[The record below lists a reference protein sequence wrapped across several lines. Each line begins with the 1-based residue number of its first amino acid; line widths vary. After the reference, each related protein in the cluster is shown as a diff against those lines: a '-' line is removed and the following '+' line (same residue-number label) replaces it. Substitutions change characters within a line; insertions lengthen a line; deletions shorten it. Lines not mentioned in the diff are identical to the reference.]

1 MTLPLFGIKTALLLT
16 KIGNALVLSK
26 IVMAMING
34 ELGNWGIGRPIR
46 STIILVIKQIGL
58 LLRGRLIWLTLLR
71 LQTDWTPL
79 NPVAIMNSYIR
90 VPWTNLCHQN
100 LFAIVG
106 EASTRTYSLQSTIT
120 PSNINLCVESI
131 KGSHF
136 LFVCYISAGQTKL
149 RCLRPSPEINS
160 HSESP

>member
-1 MTLPLFGIKTALLLT
+1 
-16 KIGNALVLSK
+16 
-26 IVMAMING
+26 MAMING

-46 STIILVIKQIGL
+46 SIIILVIKQIGL
-58 LLRGRLIWLTLLR
+58 PLRGRLIWLTLLLR

-160 HSESP
+160 HSESL